1 VVRQFPSRTAR
12 STRARLAAAA
22 ALVCVLALAAATAV
36 QADPPVGDFSFSPT
50 VPQIGQS
57 VSFSST
63 ATDADDASLSVS
75 WDFGDGSAAGSGLSP
90 SHSYASPGDK
100 TVTMTMSNGIDAPVV
115 VTHTLHVNAPPA
127 ASFIFSPQTP
137 LAGQQVQFSSTSSD
151 PDPGDTLSYSWDLNG
166 DGVYGDSTSPFPT
179 FAYTSAGTY
188 QVGLKVTD
196 STGATSTSVEP
207 ITIQNSQPAADFS
220 FTPALPLPAQP
231 ATFTAS
237 ATPTAGQTI
246 TAIDWNFDY
255 GGAPAQ
261 FQVDASGASVAHA
274 FPTPGSHVV
283 GVRVTESGG
292 GVVIVTHT
300 VTVDAPPVA
309 AFVFAPSSPVA
320 GDTVLFASS
329 STDPDGP
336 IASTAWDLNGDGV
349 YGDASGPVVSKR
361 FDAPGVYTVG
371 VRVTDAQGATAF
383 ALEQVDVQ
391 PAATPVPGQPATPGP
406 GQPATPGPGVLQ
418 NVLVQMAGSV
428 TGSKT
433 RVRRLYVRAP
443 AGAAETV
450 SCRGH
455 GCPARPRTRLSK
467 GHRLRFRYLERRAYG
482 KGARIV
488 VAVTMPGFIDRVTTF
503 KMRAGRPPLRL
514 DRCRLPGQTKLTRC
528 PP

>member
-22 ALVCVLALAAATAV
+22 VLFCVAALAAASTV
-36 QADPPVGDFSFSPT
+36 RADPPVGDFSFSPA

-63 ATDADDASLSVS
+63 ATDADDASLTVS
-75 WDFGDGSAAGSGLSP
+75 WDFGDGSAAGSGLSA
-90 SHSYASPGDK
+90 SHSYDSPGDK

-115 VTHTLHVNAPPA
+115 VTHTLHVNAPPT

-137 LAGQQVQFSSTSSD
+137 LTGQQVQFSSTSSD

-166 DGVYGDSTSPFPT
+166 DGVYGDSTSPFPS
-179 FAYTSAGTY
+179 FAYTNAGTH

-196 STGATSTSVEP
+196 STGATSTVSEP

-255 GGAPAQ
+255 GGTPAN
-261 FQVDASGASVAHA
+261 FHVDASGGSVAHA
-274 FPTPGSHVV
+274 FPTPGPHVV
-283 GVRVTESGG
+283 GVRVRESGG

-309 AFVFAPSSPVA
+309 GFVFAPTSPVA

-329 STDPDGP
+329 SSDPDGP
-336 IASTAWDLNGDGV
+336 IASTDWDLNGDGV

-361 FDAPGVYTVG
+361 FDAPGSYTVG

-383 ALEQVDVQ
+383 ALAQVDVQ
-391 PAATPVPGQPATPGP
+391 PQPAAPALGQPTTPVL
-406 GQPATPGPGVLQ
+406 GVLQ
-418 NVLVQMAGSV
+418 NVLIQMAGSV

-450 SCRGH
+450 SCRGR
-455 GCPARPRTRLSK
+455 GCPARPRTRLSR

-488 VAVTMPGFIDRVTTF
+488 VDVTMPGFIDRVTTF

-528 PP
+528 PT

>member
-1 VVRQFPSRTAR
+1 VAVLFAVLT
-12 STRARLAAAA
+12 LFAAS
-22 ALVCVLALAAATAV
+22 AV
-36 QADPPVGDFSFSPT
+36 QADPPVGDFSFSPAI
-50 VPQIGQS
+50 PQIGQS

-63 ATDADDASLSVS
+63 ALDNDDASLSVS
-75 WDFGDGSAAGSGLSP
+75 WDFGDGSPAGSGLSP
-90 SHSYASPGDK
+90 SHSYASSGDK
-100 TVTMTMSNGIDAPVV
+100 TVTMTMTNGIDPPVV
-115 VTHTLHVNAPPA
+115 VTHTLHVDAPPA
-127 ASFIFSPQTP
+127 SSFIFSPQTP
-137 LAGQQVQFSSTSSD
+137 LTNQPVQFSSTSSD
-151 PDPGDTLSYSWDLNG
+151 PDPGDTLSYSWDLDG
-166 DGVYGDSTSPFPT
+166 DGVYGDSTSPSPA
-179 FAYTSAGTY
+179 FAYAHAGTY

-196 STGATSTSVEP
+196 SAGATSTFVEP
-207 ITIQNSQPAADFS
+207 ITIQDSQPAADFT
-220 FTPALPLPAQP
+220 FTPAVPLPLQP

-246 TAIDWNFDY
+246 SVIDWDFDY
-255 GGAPAQ
+255 GGTPDL
-261 FQVDASGASVAHA
+261 FQVDASGGSVAQA
-274 FPTPGSHVV
+274 FPAPGPHVV
-283 GVRVTESGG
+283 ALRVTESGG

-300 VTVDAPPVA
+300 VTVDTPPVA
-309 AFVFAPSSPVA
+309 ALVFAPSSPVA

-349 YGDASGPVVSKR
+349 YGDASGPVASKR
-361 FDAPGVYTVG
+361 FDAPGSYTVG

-383 ALEQVDVQ
+383 ALAQVNVR
-391 PAATPVPGQPATPGP
+391 PVTPVL
-406 GQPATPGPGVLQ
+406 GVLQ
-418 NVLVQMAGSV
+418 NVLIQMAGSV

-450 SCRGH
+450 SCHGH
-455 GCPARPRTRLSK
+455 GCPARPRTRLSR

>member
-1 VVRQFPSRTAR
+1 MAR
-12 STRARLAAAA
+12 SRRARLAVAAV
-22 ALVCVLALAAATAV
+22 LLGVLALAAASAV

-75 WDFGDGSAAGSGLSP
+75 WDFGDGSPADSGLSP
-90 SHSYASPGDK
+90 SHSYDSPGDK

-115 VTHTLHVNAPPA
+115 VTHTLHVNAPPT

-137 LAGQQVQFSSTSSD
+137 LTGQQVQFSSTSSD

-188 QVGLKVTD
+188 HVGLKVTD

-246 TAIDWNFDY
+246 TAIEWNFDY
-255 GGAPAQ
+255 GGTPAQ
-261 FQVDASGASVAHA
+261 FRVDASGGSVAHA
-274 FPTPGSHVV
+274 FPTPGPHEV
-283 GVRVTESGG
+283 GVRVTQSGG
-292 GVVIVTHT
+292 GVVIVAHT

-309 AFVFAPSSPVA
+309 ALVFAPSSPVA
-320 GDTVLFASS
+320 GDTVLFAST

-349 YGDASGPVVSKR
+349 YGDASGPAASKR
-361 FDAPGVYTVG
+361 FDAPGSYTVG
-371 VRVTDAQGATAF
+371 VRVTDAQGAIAF
-383 ALEQVDVQ
+383 ALAQVDVQ
-391 PAATPVPGQPATPGP
+391 AATPVLGQPPPPVLGR
-406 GQPATPGPGVLQ
+406 PAAPVLGVLQ
-418 NVLVQMAGSV
+418 NVLIQMAGSV

-443 AGAAETV
+443 AGASETV

-455 GCPARPRTRLSK
+455 GCPARPRTRLSR

-482 KGARIV
+482 KGTRIEV
-488 VAVTMPGFIDRVTTF
+488 SVTMPGFIGRVTTF

-514 DRCRLPGQTKLTRC
+514 DRCRLPAQTASTRC